1 MVCLC
6 EIEVRDMRTQ
16 SINNAR
22 NNNTNVIAAGVG
34 GATAAAL
41 VTRYIPLSKAEHDD
55 AFKPV
60 AQEIQNKVLAAK
72 NAQYERIADGLQNN
86 KALNNVRDVFI
97 KSKDIIIEGSKET
110 LEEASKGL
118 DNEAKSAFN
127 TLVKSVADSGRLVEQ
142 FENSQVIKQAKK
154 SRPALY
160 FAALAGAFSMTAA
173 VLKNVISARKAQNQT
188 VGISYDKEGMI
199 IDAPDSLSVAIIL
212 DEFA

>member
-1 MVCLC
+1 
-6 EIEVRDMRTQ
+6 MRTQ

-34 GATAAAL
+34 GAAAAAL
-41 VTRYIPLSKAEHDD
+41 ATRYIPLSKAEHDD

-60 AQEIQNKVLAAK
+60 AQAIQNKVMEAK
-72 NAQYERIADGLQNN
+72 NAQYTRIMDELQNN
-86 KALNNVRDVFI
+86 KTLNSVRDVFI
-97 KSKDIIIEGSKET
+97 KSKDSIIEGSKES
-110 LEEASKGL
+110 LEQAAKEL
-118 DNEAKSAFN
+118 DDNAKSAFN
-127 TLVKSVADSGRLVEQ
+127 TLAKSVTDCGRIVEH

-173 VLKNVISARKAQNQT
+173 VLKNVIVARKVQNQT

-199 IDAPDSLSVAIIL
+199 IDAPDSLSLAIVL